1 MLQTIRNNSQG
12 LFAKIFIG
20 FIILIF
26 AVFGLDSLVGTIV
39 NNTASVTVN
48 GTAIDEV
55 AIESEAQRIT
65 QQLLASLGSQ
75 IDVSGIDTTQFR
87 EQAINNL
94 IERELLLQA
103 AVESGMIIS
112 SLNLDREIAQTAD
125 FQVGGTFSTER
136 ARALLASIGFT
147 PASYRAALQ
156 REGIL
161 NQMITAYSTSSF
173 ATPAELETLARI
185 RNENRNF
192 RYIRIPAESLAQTQS
207 ISEEEIANY
216 YAENPAMF
224 MQGER
229 VSLEY
234 LELNKND
241 LLAEITITDDEILAR
256 YNTELES
263 IQSETERRASHILLQ
278 ASGNQIQ
285 GAVTR
290 AQELKAR
297 IDNGESFEELAAE
310 FSDDTGSAQLGGDV
324 GYTTGDTFVDSF
336 ETALRSLM
344 VGEVSE
350 PVQTQFGVHLIK
362 LTEMTETE
370 VPSFEESRDRIER
383 ELQELAVDEIYA
395 SRAEELNNLSFESL
409 DLQEPADILGLQ
421 IQTTELFDNSGGAGI
436 AADRGVINVAFGS
449 EVLDGL
455 NSELLPLSDSR
466 SVVIRLQEH
475 REAELRSLDE
485 VRGEIEAVLREQKAE
500 TQARRL
506 GETYLGN
513 LNADQNIDS
522 LLAVQGLEWNRGAN
536 LTRNSTGLDQEIV
549 RLIFSIPKPGNNPSN
564 EKLIE
569 GRQLANGDYVIVE
582 LLDVIPGNAEDLS
595 DEERQNLRAYLMEQ
609 EASAD
614 FNAFMTGLQARAD
627 IDR

>member
-409 DLQEPADILGLQ
+409 D
-421 IQTTELFDNSGGAGI
+421 
-436 AADRGVINVAFGS
+436 
-449 EVLDGL
+449 
-455 NSELLPLSDSR
+455 
-466 SVVIRLQEH
+466 
-475 REAELRSLDE
+475 
-485 VRGEIEAVLREQKAE
+485 
-500 TQARRL
+500 
-506 GETYLGN
+506 
-513 LNADQNIDS
+513 
-522 LLAVQGLEWNRGAN
+522 
-536 LTRNSTGLDQEIV
+536 
-549 RLIFSIPKPGNNPSN
+549 
-564 EKLIE
+564 
-569 GRQLANGDYVIVE
+569 
-582 LLDVIPGNAEDLS
+582 
-595 DEERQNLRAYLMEQ
+595 
-609 EASAD
+609 
-614 FNAFMTGLQARAD
+614 
-627 IDR
+627 